1 MTFVV
6 AILSVAFLLVGC
18 GWTSEVEEDVSN
30 LEGRKMTVYHS
41 PTCSCC
47 KEYIEYMKQ
56 QGVDVKSVER
66 GGHELNRIKKRHGL
80 SRASASCHTSVIGD
94 YVVEGHVPARTVSK
108 LLEEQPED
116 VHGVTIPGMPQHA
129 PGMGDPI
136 GGDLEILAFDESG
149 SLSGTYETVRY

>member
-6 AILSVAFLLVGC
+6 AILSVAFLLSGC

-47 KEYIEYMKQ
+47 QEYIEYMKQ

-66 GGHELNRIKKRHGL
+66 GGYELNQIKKRHGL
-80 SRASASCHTSVIGD
+80 SRESASCHTGVIGD

-108 LLEEQPED
+108 LLEENPED

-136 GGDLEILAFDESG
+136 GEDLEILAFDESG
-149 SLSGTYETVRY
+149 SVSGTYDTVRY